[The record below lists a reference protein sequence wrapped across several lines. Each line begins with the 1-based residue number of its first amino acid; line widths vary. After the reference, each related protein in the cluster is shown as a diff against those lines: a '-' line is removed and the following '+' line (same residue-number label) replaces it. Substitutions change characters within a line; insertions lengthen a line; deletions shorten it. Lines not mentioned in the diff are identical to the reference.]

1 MAADAILTVEGEV
14 RTRLHLSFAQL
25 AAMPEQAQQPDVSR
39 LDPKRAGDA
48 VRLAAILE
56 LAGEL
61 PGVQWLTLHAS
72 QDDFHASV
80 PVAAVRE
87 RGLLIYRLAG
97 SPLPEKAGGP
107 IRFLI
112 PDFAAC
118 HSSEVDEC
126 ANVKFVDRIELT
138 RSRGR
143 DNRPQ
148 EDAQHAALHTQQQ
161 REQNRPGG

>member
-1 MAADAILTVEGEV
+1 LASEIILTVEGEV
-14 RTRLHLSFAQL
+14 RAKLRLTFAQL
-25 AAMPEQAQQPDVSR
+25 AAMPEQAQRPDVSR

-48 VRLAAILE
+48 VTLAVILE

-61 PGVQWLTLHAS
+61 PGAEWLTLHAGK
-72 QDDFHASV
+72 DDFHASV
-80 PVAAVRE
+80 PLAAVRQ
-87 RGLLIYRLAG
+87 RGLLVYRLGGAA
-97 SPLPEKAGGP
+97 LPDRAGGP

-118 HSSEVDEC
+118 HTSEVDEC

-138 RSRGR
+138 RSRGQ

-148 EDAQHAALHTQQQ
+148 EDAQHAALHARQEPH
-161 REQNRPGG
+161 RD